1 MSNPPPKE
9 DQWAFGPIG
18 SPFPD
23 NPVRVMGEANMYVA
37 LWYKYGVPIHGRA
50 WNNGGVLECS
60 FPYKNAELSGTKDLG
75 GQIQVLQYKGDHN
88 TLGFW
93 YEWIRYKDRFE
104 KTEIRQTVHCGDS
117 MPILWKDRPEG
128 ALLGYLDNK
137 TELAHFSFQG
147 KSVSMQGPPL
157 GNMWIIV
164 RNTRGGPP
172 TCACKKCYRAPPP
185 TPPPGPPPPRVMLDE
200 WIDLRAGDPWPSDKK
215 LLKAL
220 DKNLDTIPGEN
231 PAQYVALWYQQGEPV
246 MGRIWN
252 NNGKI
257 AACFGWN
264 NNEYRDNVGS
274 LQILVELPDFIRGYD
289 YSWQPFS
296 VCSSF
301 GEKEWFPVYV
311 DRKGIISPCVCT
323 FNGKQIL
330 GKADIRNEKA
340 SSAFGGK
347 ENVLVGPTVQ
357 TQMVLCR
364 KARPGYKFD

>member
-1 MSNPPPKE
+1 MPNPPPKE
-9 DQWAFGPIG
+9 DEWAFGPIG

-23 NPVRVMGEANMYVA
+23 NPVRVLGQPNMYVA

-60 FPYKNAELSGTKDLG
+60 FPYKKAELRGIKDLG

-93 YEWIRYKDRFE
+93 YEWIKYKDRFE
-104 KTEIRQTVHCGDS
+104 KSDIRQVVHCGDS
-117 MPILWKDRPEG
+117 MPILWKDRTEG

-137 TELAHFSFQG
+137 TELAHFSHDG
-147 KSVSMQGPPL
+147 KAESLQGPPL
-157 GNMWIIV
+157 GDMWIIV
-164 RNTRGGPP
+164 RNTEGGPP
-172 TCACKKCYRAPPP
+172 TCGCKHCYKPPP
-185 TPPPGPPPPRVMLDE
+185 PKPPPGPPPPRVMIDE
-200 WIDLRAGDPWPSDKK
+200 WVDLRAGDPWPADKK
-215 LLKAL
+215 LIKAL
-220 DKNLDTIPGEN
+220 DKNLNTFPGEN
-231 PAQYVALWYQQGEPV
+231 PEQYVALWYQQGEPV

-252 NNGKI
+252 NNGKV

-264 NNEYRDNVGS
+264 NNEYREKVGS
-274 LQILVELPDFIRGYD
+274 LQILVELPDFVRGYD
-289 YSWQPFS
+289 YSWKPFS
-296 VCSSF
+296 VCASF

-323 FNGKQIL
+323 IDGKEIL

-340 SSAFGGK
+340 SAAFGGK
-347 ENVLVGPTVQ
+347 ETVLVGPPVQ
-357 TQMVLCR
+357 QQMVLCR